1 MKIVKTSQFDEDQ
14 LRIEDHIFQSNNEE
28 IKFVEKF
35 LEELDVAVLWVESNA
50 TTPKEDEVGDRSWPF
65 YRDNKGKL
73 RYRLKY
79 VFSETKPQKLFLKRI
94 IDNKEQNLDIYPAHR
109 LDTYSADDEE

>member
-1 MKIVKTSQFDEDQ
+1 MRIVKTSQFDDDQ
-14 LRIEDHIFQSNNEE
+14 LRIEDHIFQSNDED
-28 IKFVEKF
+28 IKYVENF
-35 LEELDVAVLWVESNA
+35 IEELDTAILWIEANV

-65 YRDNKGKL
+65 CRDGKGKL

-79 VFSETKPQKLFLKRI
+79 LFSEVKPHTIFLKRI

-109 LDTYSADDEE
+109 LDSYSADDDE